1 MANLL
6 KKHRQL
12 RETATST
19 YRKALFSIFGEKEL
33 PYIQSTD
40 DHNVIATWKA
50 FSQVRKIYGNL
61 FERIPNSE
69 TTYIDRVL
77 EKTCNA
83 DTPIHQ
89 KAFAIVTYENFL
101 NLKLPNIISKEK
113 IIKPLLLI
121 FEEQIKKGESLHRE
135 VNHSTESEDEDDEDE
150 EAFINEEE

>member
-12 RETATST
+12 RGTAAST

-50 FSQVRKIYGNL
+50 SPQ
-61 FERIPNSE
+61 
-69 TTYIDRVL
+69 
-77 EKTCNA
+77 
-83 DTPIHQ
+83 
-89 KAFAIVTYENFL
+89 
-101 NLKLPNIISKEK
+101 
-113 IIKPLLLI
+113 
-121 FEEQIKKGESLHRE
+121 EQIKKSESLHRE
-135 VNHSTESEDEDDEDE
+135 VNHSTESENEDDEDE

>member
-12 RETATST
+12 RGTAAST
-19 YRKALFSIFGEKEL
+19 YRKALFSIFREKEL

-50 FSQVRKIYGNL
+50 SPQVRKIYGNL

-89 KAFAIVTYENFL
+89 KAFAIVTCENFL
-101 NLKLPNIISKEK
+101 NPKLPNIISKEK

>member
-1 MANLL
+1 MAN
-6 KKHRQL
+6 HRQL
-12 RETATST
+12 RGTATST

-40 DHNVIATWKA
+40 NYNVIATWKA
-50 FSQVRKIYGNL
+50 SLQVRKIYGNL
-61 FERIPNSE
+61 FERISNFE

-89 KAFAIVTYENFL
+89 KAFAIVTCENFL
-101 NLKLPNIISKEK
+101 NPKLPNIISKEK